1 MTEKRL
7 VLPKIELKFKI
18 GTLGYS
24 ILMNIMIM
32 LFMIL
37 FFYARYDCEI
47 DIAMQSMLYGVSDS
61 GKPCAYLIFSN
72 IVLGK
77 ILMILMGIA
86 PKIAWYT
93 VFHYVMILV
102 SLIVISYIII
112 SRNDNSVGHMI
123 AMIVAVFIGYECYIM
138 PVYIKTAAVLTAASF
153 MLWWY
158 LYQAKEK
165 PFKKTTILAVEFLGI
180 LGSLVSW
187 KIFLGTSF
195 MMIVVL
201 FFCFYKKDMNPD
213 LKKLM
218 KKLLPLGIML
228 GISIMF
234 WAVDYSS
241 YAHRD
246 HWSTTVEYKGAVE
259 KLYAFGIPE
268 YQDIDSWLESGKY
281 REIDE
286 KAYRKIRSGIF
297 SDEES
302 VLEFVSV
309 ISSQYVKMHRG
320 VCSEIFHN
328 ISMRLFRN
336 GMFYLWLILALR
348 SMFRKDRKRA
358 VVHSAISLLL
368 TGVLYIILY
377 FIYAVEKSWMG
388 MLVFLP
394 AVMYM
399 MISLENIHIANLR
412 YMWVYW
418 GLIGIILYYIFEG
431 TMLDGVM
438 EKKEVKES
446 IEAEWDENQVV
457 SPIDFNQYMKKYS
470 IYSTY
475 PKKINSQQQ
484 PFKNGVYSIIPGYWV
499 E

>member
-1 MTEKRL
+1 MC
-7 VLPKIELKFKI
+7 ISDI
-18 GTLGYS
+18 QQYC
-24 ILMNIMIM
+24 
-32 LFMIL
+32 
-37 FFYARYDCEI
+37 ARKDI
-47 DIAMQSMLYGVSDS
+47 DDIDGDRS
-61 GKPCAYLIFSN
+61 
-72 IVLGK
+72 
-77 ILMILMGIA
+77 
-86 PKIAWYT
+86 KIAWYT

-268 YQDIDSWLESGKY
+268 YQDIDRGW
-281 REIDE
+281 
-286 KAYRKIRSGIF
+286 
-297 SDEES
+297 
-302 VLEFVSV
+302 
-309 ISSQYVKMHRG
+309 SQ
-320 VCSEIFHN
+320 
-328 ISMRLFRN
+328 
-336 GMFYLWLILALR
+336 
-348 SMFRKDRKRA
+348 
-358 VVHSAISLLL
+358 
-368 TGVLYIILY
+368 
-377 FIYAVEKSWMG
+377 
-388 MLVFLP
+388 
-394 AVMYM
+394 
-399 MISLENIHIANLR
+399 ENIGRLTRKPIEKYVREYLVMRKVCLNLC
-412 YMWVYW
+412 
-418 GLIGIILYYIFEG
+418 L
-431 TMLDGVM
+431 
-438 EKKEVKES
+438 
-446 IEAEWDENQVV
+446 
-457 SPIDFNQYMKKYS
+457 
-470 IYSTY
+470 
-475 PKKINSQQQ
+475 
-484 PFKNGVYSIIPGYWV
+484 
-499 E
+499 

>member
-201 FFCFYKKDMNPD
+201 FFCFYKKHGQQ
-213 LKKLM
+213 
-218 KKLLPLGIML
+218 LLRHQNGFLWSRGICKIIFRTAAPIQVTT
-228 GISIMF
+228 GILPSLFLITFF
-234 WAVDYSS
+234 WIIYFYVGTIIICGWKTSKQYSS
-241 YAHRD
+241 LICPVQFA
-246 HWSTTVEYKGAVE
+246 
-259 KLYAFGIPE
+259 
-268 YQDIDSWLESGKY
+268 
-281 REIDE
+281 
-286 KAYRKIRSGIF
+286 SGI
-297 SDEES
+297 
-302 VLEFVSV
+302 
-309 ISSQYVKMHRG
+309 
-320 VCSEIFHN
+320 
-328 ISMRLFRN
+328 
-336 GMFYLWLILALR
+336 
-348 SMFRKDRKRA
+348 
-358 VVHSAISLLL
+358 
-368 TGVLYIILY
+368 
-377 FIYAVEKSWMG
+377 
-388 MLVFLP
+388 
-394 AVMYM
+394 
-399 MISLENIHIANLR
+399 
-412 YMWVYW
+412 
-418 GLIGIILYYIFEG
+418 
-431 TMLDGVM
+431 
-438 EKKEVKES
+438 
-446 IEAEWDENQVV
+446 
-457 SPIDFNQYMKKYS
+457 
-470 IYSTY
+470 
-475 PKKINSQQQ
+475 
-484 PFKNGVYSIIPGYWV
+484 
-499 E
+499 

>member
-1 MTEKRL
+1 M

-213 LKKLM
+213 LKKLNE
-218 KKLLPLGIML
+218 KTASAWNHVRNLNHVLGSRLL
-228 GISIMF
+228 
-234 WAVDYSS
+234 
-241 YAHRD
+241 
-246 HWSTTVEYKGAVE
+246 
-259 KLYAFGIPE
+259 
-268 YQDIDSWLESGKY
+268 
-281 REIDE
+281 
-286 KAYRKIRSGIF
+286 
-297 SDEES
+297 
-302 VLEFVSV
+302 
-309 ISSQYVKMHRG
+309 
-320 VCSEIFHN
+320 
-328 ISMRLFRN
+328 
-336 GMFYLWLILALR
+336 
-348 SMFRKDRKRA
+348 
-358 VVHSAISLLL
+358 
-368 TGVLYIILY
+368 
-377 FIYAVEKSWMG
+377 
-388 MLVFLP
+388 FLCT
-394 AVMYM
+394 
-399 MISLENIHIANLR
+399 S
-412 YMWVYW
+412 
-418 GLIGIILYYIFEG
+418 
-431 TMLDGVM
+431 
-438 EKKEVKES
+438 
-446 IEAEWDENQVV
+446 
-457 SPIDFNQYMKKYS
+457 
-470 IYSTY
+470 
-475 PKKINSQQQ
+475 
-484 PFKNGVYSIIPGYWV
+484 
-499 E
+499 